1 MPFAVLLYVF
11 FTFLSVVGAFLAVD
25 HHQGRA
31 AAVWTAVG
39 VLVFY
44 IALAIGIFLLLRSGG
59 FA

>member
-1 MPFAVLLYVF
+1 MAFAVLLYVA
-11 FTFLSVVGAFLAVD
+11 FTFLSVVGTFLAVD

-31 AAVWTAVG
+31 AAVWTALG

-44 IALAIGIFLLLRSGG
+44 IALAIGILLLLRSGG